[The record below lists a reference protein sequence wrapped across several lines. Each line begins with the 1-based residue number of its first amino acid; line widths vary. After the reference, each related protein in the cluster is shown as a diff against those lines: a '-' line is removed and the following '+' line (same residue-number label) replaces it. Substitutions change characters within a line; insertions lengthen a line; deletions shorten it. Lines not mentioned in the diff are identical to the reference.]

1 MEIDHYLLKVNPPR
15 FTRHRKHSVT
25 LKIIAVVQAQRRLR
39 GESPKEDL
47 VADVIIYKHF
57 IP

>member
-1 MEIDHYLLKVNPPR
+1 MDIEHYLLKVNPPR
-15 FTRHRKHSVT
+15 HTSYRRHSLT
-25 LKIIAVVQAQRRLR
+25 LRIVALLQSKRRIR
-39 GESPKEDL
+39 GEPPKEDL

>member
-1 MEIDHYLLKVNPPR
+1 MDIQHQLLKVNPPKNVPYR
-15 FTRHRKHSVT
+15 QHSVT
-25 LKIIAVVQAQRRLR
+25 LRIVATVQAQRRLK
-39 GESPKEDL
+39 GEPQEEDL

>member
-1 MEIDHYLLKVNPPR
+1 MDIEHYLLKVNPPR
-15 FTRHRKHSVT
+15 TTPYRRHSLTLRVAAMIHS
-25 LKIIAVVQAQRRLR
+25 KRRLVGR
-39 GESPKEDL
+39 SPETDL

>member
-1 MEIDHYLLKVNPPR
+1 MDIQHHLLKVNPPKSVSY
-15 FTRHRKHSVT
+15 RKHSAT
-25 LKIIAVVQAQRRLR
+25 LRIVAKVQAQRRLK
-39 GESPKEDL
+39 GELQEEDL